1 MAKIPALQKLTHM
14 RDLWDLQVVRK
25 MYHHLPPSDR
35 RAKGQLFHFSRG
47 QIFLLL
53 EGFLEVADLLQG
65 EGGSRLCL
73 PLLVLTCSSP
83 EINLNCKIV
92 SILYQIFFF
101 PGFKGC
107 SKGLWNYTKCE
118 TLKAF

>member
-25 MYHHLPPSDR
+25 MYHHLSPSHR

-53 EGFLEVADLLQG
+53 EGFLEVADLLQA
-65 EGGSRLCL
+65 EALTDSDYLSLSRYLSFSVL
-73 PLLVLTCSSP
+73 GNRLLSD
-83 EINLNCKIV
+83 I
-92 SILYQIFFF
+92 
-101 PGFKGC
+101 
-107 SKGLWNYTKCE
+107 
-118 TLKAF
+118 